1 LHESGERRITALGRL
16 PCVNALGQHQD
27 PWRIL
32 RQDVSTSPEI
42 RRSPEIPSLWQPLRT
57 PAFRNLLLADIV
69 SDVGAFMQTVG
80 AAWLM
85 VSLNAGPM
93 YVALTQTASALPFF
107 VFALPAGALG
117 DIVDR
122 RKLILYT
129 ETWMAGVA
137 LVLTILAMTGFISP
151 LPLLILTFALSAGDA
166 FETPTWRALLP
177 ELVTKEDLSAAS
189 ALNGIEFNL
198 ARAIGPG
205 LAGLVIAAAGVG
217 AAFLLNTISFIGVI
231 FVVARWKR
239 AIHRRTTPPE
249 TVKGATIAAIRYVR
263 YSPAIITLLTRSGL
277 VMFFAS
283 GLLALLPSLARTVK
297 NRPTGY
303 GLLLGCFGLGA
314 VLGALILQR
323 ARARW
328 PTESVVATSIA
339 IFGLT
344 TLAASTVRS
353 LPALSAVMVVAGS
366 AWIVFLSIF
375 NVLVLN
381 HAPDWVRARV
391 LAIFTLVF
399 QGAVA
404 AGSVAWGAVAA
415 RLGIGAALL
424 YAGAGTLTMT
434 ALALFLRLPDARV
447 DLTSWNYWR
456 APATGNAALR
466 QMTTL
471 AQCLSPSNIKSLQK
485 RSRNFSKRFSNTD
498 GFGAVTARAGGASSA
513 TWKNQIG
520 TSKRSSLAPGRNIS
534 ANTNA

>member
-1 LHESGERRITALGRL
+1 M
-16 PCVNALGQHQD
+16 
-27 PWRIL
+27 
-32 RQDVSTSPEI
+32 
-42 RRSPEIPSLWQPLRT
+42 RT
-57 PAFRNLLLADIV
+57 HIFRNLLLADIV
-69 SDVGAFMQTVG
+69 SDVGAFMQSVG

-85 VSLNAGPM
+85 VSLNAGPL

-137 LVLTILAMTGFISP
+137 LALTILVMTGFISP
-151 LPLLILTFALSAGDA
+151 LLLLVLTFALSAGDA

-177 ELVTKEDLSAAS
+177 ELVTKENLSAAS

-217 AAFLLNTISFIGVI
+217 AAFLLNTVSFIGVI

-263 YSPAIITLLTRSGL
+263 YSPAITTLLTRSGL

-297 NRPTGY
+297 NSPTAY

-328 PTESVVATSIA
+328 PAESVVGTSIA
-339 IFGLT
+339 IFGFT

-353 LPALSAVMVVAGS
+353 LPVLSAVMVVAGS

-391 LAIFTLVF
+391 LAIFTLAF
-399 QGAVA
+399 QGAIA
-404 AGSVAWGAVAA
+404 AGSVAWGAVAT
-415 RLGIGAALL
+415 RLGIGTALL

-456 APATGNAALR
+456 APAIGPGALPTDDDFGPVLVTVEYQVASEETAEFLKAVQQHRRIRRRDGARRWGIYRDMENADRYVETFVVGSWAEHLR
-466 QMTTL
+466 QHERLTR
-471 AQCLSPSNIKSLQK
+471 ADREIEERVRRYV
-485 RSRNFSKRFSNTD
+485 RSEPKARHLMSAAAT
-498 GFGAVTARAGGASSA
+498 VTR
-513 TWKNQIG
+513 
-520 TSKRSSLAPGRNIS
+520 
-534 ANTNA
+534 

>member
-1 LHESGERRITALGRL
+1 MDGRRRPG
-16 PCVNALGQHQD
+16 
-27 PWRIL
+27 
-32 RQDVSTSPEI
+32 
-42 RRSPEIPSLWQPLRT
+42 
-57 PAFRNLLLADIV
+57 ADH
-69 SDVGAFMQTVG
+69 T
-80 AAWLM
+80 
-85 VSLNAGPM
+85 
-93 YVALTQTASALPFF
+93 
-107 VFALPAGALG
+107 G
-117 DIVDR
+117 DD
-122 RKLILYT
+122 
-129 ETWMAGVA
+129 GVH
-137 LVLTILAMTGFISP
+137 LP

-189 ALNGIEFNL
+189 SLNGIEFNL

-217 AAFLLNTISFIGVI
+217 AAFLLNTVSFIGVI

-297 NRPTGY
+297 NSPTGY
-303 GLLLGCFGLGA
+303 GLLLGSFGLGA

-328 PTESVVATSIA
+328 PTERVVATSIA

-353 LPALSAVMVVAGS
+353 LPALSAVMLVAGS

-399 QGAVA
+399 QGAIA

-415 RLGIGAALL
+415 RLGIGSALL
-424 YAGAGTLTMT
+424 YAGAGILTMT
-434 ALALFLRLPDARV
+434 ALALFLRLPDSRV

-456 APATGNAALR
+456 APATGNAALPTDDDFGPVLVTVEYQVASEEVTEFLKAVR
-466 QMTTL
+466 QHRRIRRRDGARGWGIFRDME
-471 AQCLSPSNIKSLQK
+471 KSDRYVETFIVGSWAEHLRQHERLTRADHEMEERVQRYV
-485 RSRNFSKRFSNTD
+485 RSEPKVRHLISV
-498 GFGAVTARAGGASSA
+498 AA
-513 TWKNQIG
+513 TVP
-520 TSKRSSLAPGRNIS
+520 R
-534 ANTNA
+534 

>member
-1 LHESGERRITALGRL
+1 
-16 PCVNALGQHQD
+16 
-27 PWRIL
+27 
-32 RQDVSTSPEI
+32 
-42 RRSPEIPSLWQPLRT
+42 
-57 PAFRNLLLADIV
+57 
-69 SDVGAFMQTVG
+69 MQTVG

-217 AAFLLNTISFIGVI
+217 AAFLLNTVSFIGVI

-239 AIHRRTTPPE
+239 AIHRRTTPSE

-353 LPALSAVMVVAGS
+353 LPALSAVMLVAGS

-399 QGAVA
+399 QGAIA

-434 ALALFLRLPDARV
+434 ALGLFLRLPDARV

-456 APATGNAALR
+456 APATGNGALPTDDDFGPVLVTVEYQVASEEVAEFLKAVRQHRRIRRRDGARRWGIFRDMENADRYIETFIVASWAEHLR
-466 QMTTL
+466 QHERLTRADREMEERV
-471 AQCLSPSNIKSLQK
+471 QRYV
-485 RSRNFSKRFSNTD
+485 RSEPKVRHLISV
-498 GFGAVTARAGGASSA
+498 AATATR
-513 TWKNQIG
+513 
-520 TSKRSSLAPGRNIS
+520 
-534 ANTNA
+534 

>member
-1 LHESGERRITALGRL
+1 MSK
-16 PCVNALGQHQD
+16 
-27 PWRIL
+27 
-32 RQDVSTSPEI
+32 
-42 RRSPEIPSLWQPLRT
+42 SPEIPSLWRPLHT
-57 PAFRNLLLADIV
+57 TTFRNLLVADIV
-69 SDVGAFMQTVG
+69 SDIGAFMQSVG

-122 RKLILYT
+122 RKLILYA

-137 LVLTILAMTGFISP
+137 LALAILTISGLISP
-151 LPLLILTFALSAGDA
+151 LPLLVLTFALSAGDA
-166 FETPTWRALLP
+166 FETRTWRALLP

-189 ALNGIEFNL
+189 ALNGIEFNF

-217 AAFLLNTISFIGVI
+217 AAFLINTVSFIGVI

-239 AIHRRTTPPE
+239 ATHRRTTPPE
-249 TVKGATIAAIRYVR
+249 TVKGATIAAVRYVR
-263 YSPAIITLLTRSGL
+263 YSPAISTLLTRSGL

-283 GLLALLPSLARTVK
+283 GLLALLPSLARIVK
-297 NRPTGY
+297 NSPTAY

-314 VLGALILQR
+314 VLGALIMQR

-328 PTESVVATSIA
+328 PVEIVVAAGVA

-344 TLAASTVRS
+344 TLAASMVRS
-353 LPALSAVMVVAGS
+353 LPALSAILVVAGA
-366 AWIVFLSIF
+366 AWIVFVSLF

-391 LAIFTLVF
+391 LAISTLVL
-399 QGAVA
+399 QGAIAV
-404 AGSVAWGAVAA
+404 GSVIWGAIAA

-424 YAGAGTLTMT
+424 YAGVGTLTMT
-434 ALALFLRLPDARV
+434 ALALFLRLPDATV
-447 DLTSWNYWR
+447 DLTSWNHWQL
-456 APATGNAALR
+456 PATENGALPTDEDFGPVLVTVEYHVASQEAAEFLNAVRQHRRIRRRDGARRWDIFRDMESADRYVETFIVSSWAEHLR
-466 QMTTL
+466 QHERLTRADRETEERV
-471 AQCLSPSNIKSLQK
+471 QRYVLSEPKVRHL
-485 RSRNFSKRFSNTD
+485 
-498 GFGAVTARAGGASSA
+498 
-513 TWKNQIG
+513 
-520 TSKRSSLAPGRNIS
+520 IS
-534 ANTNA
+534 VQR